1 MYFLRNDVKDKKE
14 LLVKVWVLYCF
25 FVFASTEIL
34 SIFNGI
40 SRINLTIIYGI
51 MFVVLFLFTR
61 NRLKGLRFQFKFSA
75 YWKWYLLLF
84 LVVLLPLFLIAIYYP
99 PNNYDSMTYHLPR
112 VEHWIQNKN
121 VDFYQTNNSRQ
132 LFLAPMAEY
141 IILHWRL
148 LAGEDYFVNLVQYIS
163 MILSVLLASLIV
175 KHYKGGEL
183 AELLSVVLVATIPMG
198 ILQSTSTQND
208 YVTAFYVIASLYFFL
223 KDDIFFLSLCIGLGI
238 LTKNTYVVFVLPLG
252 IYWFFIWIKEKRFE
266 VWKRMI
272 LIFFLFFLIN
282 GLHLYRN
289 FSYFGSPIGP
299 KDMSNEAMNQSFAP
313 KYIVSNIVRNL
324 GIHLSLPNS
333 IFNSYIKNLIENIH
347 QNFGIS
353 SNDYINTWYSE
364 KYIPYFAMHE
374 DYAGNFVLIVLF
386 LLTSL
391 ISFLKLSKFAVYHI
405 VLLVGFFLFSLVF
418 KWQPWHSRLLL
429 PWFVLICPIIGLTLV
444 KYINKSFFIKLI
456 MVLLLFLSIPF
467 VLGYLPFNSYKL
479 TVNSNRPF
487 KKEILLN
494 KTRYQRYI
502 SSNKINGI
510 YCDIVKKVKEMG
522 SKSILLDINSNSWEY
537 PLWVC
542 LRKYDLDLNVK
553 YADLGHSFDNLDD
566 NVLITDKTYDINTID
581 CIDYGILKLGY

>member
-14 LLVKVWVLYCF
+14 LLVKVWILYCF
-25 FVFASTEIL
+25 FVFVSTEIL
-34 SIFNGI
+34 SFFNGI
-40 SRINLTIIYGI
+40 GRINLTIIYGI
-51 MFVVLFLFTR
+51 LFIVLFLFTR
-61 NRLKGLRFQFKFSA
+61 NSLKRLNFKLKFSG

-121 VDFYQTNNSRQ
+121 IDFYQTNNSRQ

-148 LAGEDYFVNLVQYIS
+148 LAGEDYFVNLVQYVS
-163 MILSVLLASLIV
+163 MILSIIVAALIV
-175 KHYKGGEL
+175 KHYKGSRI

-208 YVTAFYVIASLYFFL
+208 YVTAFFVIASLYFFL
-223 KDDIFFLSLCIGLGI
+223 KDNIFFLSLCIGLGI
-238 LTKNTYVVFVLPLG
+238 FTKNTYVIFVLPLG
-252 IYWFFIWIKEKRFE
+252 VYWLFIWIKKKKFE
-266 VWKRMI
+266 VWKRI
-272 LIFFLFFLIN
+272 SLILFFILLIN
-282 GLHLYRN
+282 GAHLYRN
-289 FSYFGSPIGP
+289 LKYFGSPFGP
-299 KDMSNEAMNQSFAP
+299 KDMSNEAINQSFAP
-313 KYIVSNIVRNL
+313 KYIVSNMVRNL
-324 GIHLSLPNS
+324 GINLSLPNYK
-333 IFNSYIKNLIENIH
+333 FNSYIKNLIENIH

-353 SNDYINTWYSE
+353 SNDYVNTWYSE
-364 KYIPYFAMHE
+364 RYIPYFAMHE

-391 ISFLKLSKFAVYHI
+391 ISFLKLSKIAVYYI
-405 VLLVGFFLFSLVF
+405 VLLVEFFLFNLVF

-444 KYINKSFFIKLI
+444 KFINKSVFIKLI

-467 VLGYLPFNSYKL
+467 ILGYLPFNSYKL

-494 KTRYQRYI
+494 KSRYQRFI

-510 YCDIVKKVKEMG
+510 YCDIIKKIKEMG

-542 LRKYDLDLNVK
+542 LRKYDLDLNVN
-553 YADLGHSFDNLDD
+553 YFGGSSSFDNLDGS
-566 NVLITDKTYDINTID
+566 VLITDKTYDIKTIKSM
-581 CIDYGILKLGY
+581 DYGLLKLGY